1 MGDAFRN
8 QPTYGDNPT
17 ARNRGQPSN
26 HEGHYWIGSFENRP
40 TPQSKP
46 GKVVGDRPQGT
57 LRSRIFLITGPSIE
71 FLVGGGCHID
81 TVRVELVVAD
91 KVVRRATGKCTETM
105 ERKHWDTTSFIGN
118 KAYVKLIDRSS
129 GAWGHINFDDFG
141 GDIEFC
147 EGIWISYAYSGA
159 LTNSFFVMNLRT
171 CDLINYTS
179 LNVYLSIRACSSLQ
193 DFVF

>member
-1 MGDAFRN
+1 MGDAFIN

-26 HEGHYWIGSFENRP
+26 HEGHYWIGGYENRP

-46 GKVVGDRPQGT
+46 GKIVGDRPQGT
-57 LRSRIFLITGPSIE
+57 LRSPAFLITGPSIT

-81 TVRVELVVAD
+81 TVRVELVVAG

-105 ERKHWDTTSFIGN
+105 EQKQWDTTSFIGN

-129 GAWGHINFDDFG
+129 GGWGHINFDDFG
-141 GDIEFC
+141 GDIQFC
-147 EGIWISYAYSGA
+147 EGTWASNPYSGA
-159 LTNSFFVMNLRT
+159 STNFFKMIFIFILDWLCISEHVN
-171 CDLINYTS
+171 
-179 LNVYLSIRACSSLQ
+179 
-193 DFVF
+193 